1 VDPPLIAIVGPTGAG
16 KSELAL
22 RVARERGGEIV
33 SCDSLQV
40 YRGLDIGS
48 AKPTSAERAEIP
60 HHLLDVVDPDEPFS
74 AADYMHLARAAI
86 RDISA
91 RARLPVVVG
100 GTGLYLRALLE
111 GLFAGP
117 SRSEPLR
124 QRLEQIAERFG
135 AVRLW
140 RLLRR
145 IDPTAATRIAPN
157 DRVRIVR
164 ALEVYWTTGKPLSA
178 HHGAGSEPLR
188 GFRTLIVG
196 LDPGR
201 EELRKR
207 IEQRTREMLQQ
218 GLLDEVR
225 GLLGR
230 HGSGIRPLQAI
241 GYKQAVLALR
251 GRMPESGA
259 RIPESGCERGIV
271 QATLR
276 FAKRQRTWFR
286 HQTRDVQWRNDVE
299 GALKLVAAWLDGK
312 TPTP

>member
-1 VDPPLIAIVGPTGAG
+1 VDAPLIAIVGPTGAG

-22 RVARERGGEIV
+22 RIARERGGEIV

-48 AKPTSAERAEIP
+48 AKATAAERAHVP
-60 HHLLDVVDPDEPFS
+60 HHLLDVVEPDQPFS
-74 AADYMHLARAAI
+74 AADYLRLARAAV

-91 RARLPVVVG
+91 RGRLPVVVG
-100 GTGLYLRALLE
+100 GTGLYLRALLH

-117 SRSEPLR
+117 SRSEPMR
-124 QRLEQIAERFG
+124 RRFEEMADRFG
-135 AVRLW
+135 NARLL

-145 IDPTAATRIAPN
+145 VDPAAATRIPPN

-164 ALEVYWTTGKPLSA
+164 ALEVFWTTGKPLSA
-178 HHGAGSEPLR
+178 HHGEGSEPLR

-207 IEQRTREMLQQ
+207 IEERTRAMMGQ

-225 GLLGR
+225 GLLDR
-230 HGSGIRPLQAI
+230 YGSDIRPLQAI
-241 GYKQAVLALR
+241 GYKEGVSMLR
-251 GRMPESGA
+251 GRMSDSRA
-259 RIPESGCERGIV
+259 IV
-271 QATLR
+271 QSTLR
-276 FAKRQRTWFR
+276 LAKRQRTWFR
-286 HQTRDVQWRNDVE
+286 HQTPDVHWRKDVE
-299 GALKLVAAWLDGK
+299 GALELVSAWLDGE